1 LHAPDFLGFES
12 ALHMAEEHGPW
23 VQKGLRIKKAGNAI
37 VGALGGR
44 EIHPINVRVGG
55 FYRWPAATDLR
66 GLLEPLARA
75 QGDAEESLRWMASF
89 DFPDLERDYELVALQ
104 HAEDYPFCE
113 GRIVS
118 NKGLDI
124 DVRDYLAHFQ
134 EEHVAHSTALHARH
148 VGHGPYLVGPLAR
161 INTSFERLG
170 RAARDAAAAIGF
182 EPPCHNPFKS
192 ILARG
197 IELIQVLDEAQRII
211 ENHPPVG
218 PAFTPY
224 EPRAGVGHGATEAPR
239 GLLYHRY
246 RLAEDGTIA
255 EATIV
260 PPTSQNQATIEDDL
274 RHLAPSLAAMPLE
287 DATQRAEQAVRNY
300 DPCISCST
308 HFLKLRIEGA

>member
-1 LHAPDFLGFES
+1 MLS
-12 ALHMAEEHGPW
+12 
-23 VQKGLRIKKAGNAI
+23 RRI
-37 VGALGGR
+37 VGDHVGFAVAPHLPIFTHGEFGQIGAFLPDLARCGDHLIRDFSRGDQSRLAIKLPGGAIFAELRRSGR
-44 EIHPINVRVGG
+44 E
-55 FYRWPAATDLR
+55 A
-66 GLLEPLARA
+66 
-75 QGDAEESLRWMASF
+75 
-89 DFPDLERDYELVALQ
+89 
-104 HAEDYPFCE
+104 
-113 GRIVS
+113 
-118 NKGLDI
+118 
-124 DVRDYLAHFQ
+124 
-134 EEHVAHSTALHARH
+134 AHSTALHARH